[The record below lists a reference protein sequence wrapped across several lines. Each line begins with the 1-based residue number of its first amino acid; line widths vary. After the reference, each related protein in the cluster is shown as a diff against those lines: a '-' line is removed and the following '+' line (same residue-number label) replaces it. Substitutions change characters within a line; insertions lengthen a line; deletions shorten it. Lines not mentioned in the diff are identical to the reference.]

1 VEKTVNAANEAG
13 GNSHADTDKKTEDS
27 IQEEQRLHVALTN
40 DDHEAPISETDEE
53 TYRHNHPDNSIGK
66 GDYCISSVSYRT

>member
-1 VEKTVNAANEAG
+1 
-13 GNSHADTDKKTEDS
+13 
-27 IQEEQRLHVALTN
+27 LHVALTN